1 MEQRQTPTPAA
12 TTTLDKSEKSKEK
25 KLETNRSSNS
35 MLDAKKL
42 TSQDLKRLKRMNQQ
56 FAHVFTGGKHL
67 VMTIPGDSSKI
78 TEVSFEMANDFKYRF
93 LHKPQIAAMNAG
105 EAWLRWEDKCFYEG
119 GLEFS
124 PGFKLE
130 SPTKD
135 KFNLFRGFP
144 LKPVAGDVEPFLF
157 HVREVICNNDENLTK
172 YVLQFFAH
180 LLQKPQEKPV
190 GSLLLKSGQG
200 TGKNALLLPLFRIL
214 GDYALMTN
222 GEESI
227 TGRFNSSLANKLLVF
242 GDEVDLRN
250 RKTLDRMKPLI
261 SEDSLQI
268 EFKGREKA
276 SFPNFIRFIFA
287 TNLDQVLRAD
297 TRERR
302 YTILEPSDKYST
314 DTAYFNNYFD
324 WVDNRNGAA
333 HLMHYLL
340 NYDISD
346 FNAYKAQKSSGL
358 TDEKLA
364 NLSTVAEFF
373 YEELSKELP
382 FRGLGQN
389 TAAKALEEQF
399 KSFIDVNR
407 HDLSAHQARSTLSKF
422 ISTMGV
428 PKRGRSGRG
437 NGIAYDLSNTTA
449 LRQSFA
455 KYLDED
461 IKNLF
466 A

>member
-1 MEQRQTPTPAA
+1 MQQRQTHTPAA
-12 TTTLDKSEKSKEK
+12 TDTLDKSEKSEQK
-25 KLETNRSSNS
+25 KLETIRSSYS

-42 TSQDLKRLKRMNQQ
+42 TSQDLKRLKRINQQ
-56 FAHVFTGGKHL
+56 FAHVVTSGKHL
-67 VMTIPGDSSKI
+67 VMMIPSDSAKI
-78 TEVSFEMANDFKYRF
+78 TDVSFEMAKDFKYRF
-93 LHKPQIAAMNAG
+93 LHKPKIADMNAG
-105 EAWLRWEDKCFYEG
+105 DAWLRWEGKCYYEG

-130 SPTKD
+130 SPNKD

-180 LLQKPQEKPV
+180 LLQKPQEKPI

-200 TGKNALLLPLFRIL
+200 TGKTALSLPLFRIL

-222 GEESI
+222 GEDSI

-242 GDEVDLRN
+242 GDEIDLRN

-261 SEDSLQI
+261 SEDSLQV

-276 SFPNFIRFIFA
+276 KFPNFIRFIFA

-302 YTILEPSDKYST
+302 YTILEPSDKYSK
-314 DTAYFNNYFD
+314 DTAYFKNYFD

-340 NYDISD
+340 NFDISD
-346 FNAYKAQKSSGL
+346 FKQFEAQKSSGL
-358 TDEKLA
+358 IDEKLA
-364 NLSTVAEFF
+364 NLSVVAEFF
-373 YEELSKELP
+373 YQELSKEFP
-382 FRGLGQN
+382 FRSLGQN
-389 TAAKALEEQF
+389 APAKTLEEQF
-399 KSFIDVNR
+399 RSYIDVNS
-407 HDLSAHQARSTLSKF
+407 HALNAHQARSTLSKF
-422 ISTMGV
+422 IATMGV
-428 PKRGRSGRG
+428 PKNGRSGRG
-437 NGIAYDLSNTTA
+437 NGIVYDLSNINA

-461 IKNLF
+461 IEKLF
-466 A
+466 E